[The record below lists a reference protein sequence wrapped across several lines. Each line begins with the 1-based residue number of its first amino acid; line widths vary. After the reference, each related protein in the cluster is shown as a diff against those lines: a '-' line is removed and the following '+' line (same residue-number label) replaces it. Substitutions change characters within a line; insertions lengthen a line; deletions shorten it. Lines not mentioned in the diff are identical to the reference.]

1 MTVKSLRSLM
11 IQPSGDTSIEFNR
24 EMDEFFKSLED
35 GTVFVSI
42 SDEVWELADKLV
54 RQFPGIS
61 DGL

>member
-1 MTVKSLRSLM
+1 M
-11 IQPSGDTSIEFNR
+11 EFNR

>member
-1 MTVKSLRSLM
+1 MTVKSLRSFM
-11 IQPSGDTSIEFNR
+11 IQSSGDTSMEFNR
-24 EMDEFFKSLED
+24 EIDEFFKSLED